1 MRRIFEKYEGHI
13 DQEWWS
19 TRVPCGL
26 VVTDRRPLMRRRNI
40 RKTAVRSA
48 QFDYFRGV
56 GLGVVS
62 VALVVMLAVLFA
74 DHSLTDADIVV
85 PAETYALS
93 GFSERFAPDVFG
105 RIEGKEQSARPTDPM
120 GEAALEVASGSDG
133 SVASTTTTDALDLTR
148 EVAPRSHAA

>member
-1 MRRIFEKYEGHI
+1 LRRIA
-13 DQEWWS
+13 QS
-19 TRVPCGL
+19 
-26 VVTDRRPLMRRRNI
+26 RRREEL
-40 RKTAVRSA
+40 RE
-48 QFDYFRGV
+48 
-56 GLGVVS
+56 GLED
-62 VALVVMLAVLFA
+62 LA
-74 DHSLTDADIVV
+74 DHFLTDADIVV
-85 PAETYALS
+85 PAFLS